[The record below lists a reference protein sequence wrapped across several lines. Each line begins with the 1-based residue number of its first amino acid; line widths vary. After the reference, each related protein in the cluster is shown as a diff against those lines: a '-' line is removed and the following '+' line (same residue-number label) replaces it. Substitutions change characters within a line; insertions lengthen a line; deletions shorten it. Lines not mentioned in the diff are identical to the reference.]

1 MIIFLILL
9 ITIPA
14 IAGEKESPGI
24 TITKGLTRKSYDG
37 MDVDTVNKR
46 FVDAGFT
53 QVNPVKYETTIN
65 SDDKHVFDVFFIYN
79 EEYEEYVCDCQMDE
93 DDYYRIMRDDG
104 SGRQRSCP
112 YYRNGDEYAVVRKQ
126 I

>member
-46 FVDAGFT
+46 FVDALS
-53 QVNPVKYETTIN
+53 PP
-65 SDDKHVFDVFFIYN
+65 
-79 EEYEEYVCDCQMDE
+79 
-93 DDYYRIMRDDG
+93 
-104 SGRQRSCP
+104 CP
-112 YYRNGDEYAVVRKQ
+112 TRGGGTGHRWRTGL
-126 I
+126 